1 MTYIIGHPIKHAADF
16 YGRSQETARF
26 FEIIGGTQA
35 QSISVLGMRR
45 AGKTSFLQHVAQKA
59 TQQQYLHAPAN
70 LTMIYLDIS
79 TCKSPAEFY
88 YRLLQ
93 RLRHALGDID
103 TGFLWRQS
111 PPEAT
116 NMYDVEAFLC
126 QFPEQRIILLLDEFD
141 HIRMDTFTPEFL
153 TELRAMAV
161 VMDYDLAYV
170 TASHRDLFYLG
181 SRVGL
186 PPTSPFYNIFYPS
199 PIHLAGLDTAVLADL
214 IRTPA
219 QREGVVFTD
228 EDVRQITHCAGTLP
242 FFVQATAAHM
252 LACKKRSQTCNCD
265 EIGWQLASD
274 FSPYFEQWWR
284 YFAPI
289 DRDILRAVVCAKPV
303 ENLPYPAH
311 LVQETWRI
319 LHLYGLLCEEDEGW
333 QVNGRIFGNWI
344 QQYAKLVE
352 QKMEFME
359 RHRDTTVAPPNL
371 RQILTQS
378 FNLDELRAFCFDLNV
393 DFESLP
399 GDGKFAKAQSLIEHF
414 QNRRRLNVLVTAVR
428 QERGAVI

>member
-1 MTYIIGHPIKHAADF
+1 MTYIVGHPIKHASDF
-16 YGRSQETARF
+16 YGRSQESARF

-35 QSISVLGMRR
+35 QSVSVLGMRR
-45 AGKTSFLQHVAQKA
+45 AGKTSFLQHIAQKA
-59 TQQQYLHAPAN
+59 TQRQYLRQPEN
-70 LTMIYLDIS
+70 ITMIYLDIS

-93 RLRHALGDID
+93 RLRYALGDID
-103 TGFLWRQS
+103 TNFLWRQS
-111 PPEAT
+111 NPEAT

-141 HIRMDTFTPEFL
+141 HIRADTFTPEFL

-181 SRVGL
+181 SQVGL

-199 PIHLAGLDTAVLADL
+199 PIHLAGLETAVLADL
-214 IRTPA
+214 IRNPA
-219 QREGVVFTD
+219 QHEGVMFTD
-228 EDVRQITHCAGTLP
+228 DDVAQIINCAGTLP
-242 FFVQATAAHM
+242 FFVQATAAKM
-252 LACKKRSQTCNCD
+252 LTCKKRNDSYQCEQTS
-265 EIGWQLASD
+265 WQLATD

-284 YFAPI
+284 HFAPI
-289 DRDILRAVVCAKPV
+289 DRDIMRAVLREKSSAD
-303 ENLPYPAH
+303 LPHPAH

-319 LHLYGLLCEEDEGW
+319 LHLYGLLCDENGGW
-333 QVNGRIFGNWI
+333 QVNGRIFANWI
-344 QQYAKLVE
+344 QQYSTLVE

-359 RHRDTTVAPPNL
+359 RHRDVTVAPPNL

-393 DFESLP
+393 DFENLP
-399 GDGKFAKAQSLIEHF
+399 GDGKFAKVQSLIEYFH
-414 QNRRRLNVLVTAVR
+414 NRRRLNVLITAVR
-428 QERGAVI
+428 QERGTVI